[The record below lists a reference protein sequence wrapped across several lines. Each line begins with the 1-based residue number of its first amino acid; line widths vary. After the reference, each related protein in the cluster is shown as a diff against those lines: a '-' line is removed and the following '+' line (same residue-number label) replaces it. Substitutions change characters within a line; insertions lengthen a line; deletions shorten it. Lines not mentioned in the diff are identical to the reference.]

1 MRILVVVVDGLQPA
15 FLGAYGNEWV
25 ATPFVD
31 RWAAEGVVF
40 DHHFADC
47 PEPDAAHR
55 AWRTGRHPFA
65 PGTTS
70 ADLLAGLRDAAVRTA
85 RVGPLLT
92 TDDPW
97 ASGWAYDLSAPRDT
111 DDPLAL
117 KPTRRAVRQAI
128 EALGDARDALLWVE
142 IDALLPPWRLS
153 EEATAEYFEE
163 PSEDEGETDEEAETA
178 PQDMLTPWTD
188 PLPERIDPNDDRTFE
203 RLQRTYAA
211 AVADLDV
218 GLERLLSDCAKR
230 GWGDDALWLLT
241 SERGFPLGEHGAAGF
256 DAAELHEE
264 LVHLPL
270 LLRWPHAR
278 QAGLRVNTL
287 TQPANLAPTLREL
300 FGLALPTQ
308 DGPYDGRSLVPLA
321 RGNDLPLR
329 LQAVSGL
336 RRGERLHGGIRSAGW
351 YLMSD
356 GGVRGESWRLY
367 VKPDDRW
374 EVNDIH
380 QHNLEL
386 TEEMERG
393 LQEFWGPQS
402 P

>member
-1 MRILVVVVDGLQPA
+1 MPFDGGRTSLILRRGAARGSLSLCRTVIMETRTRRTNDGGLMRILVVVVDGLQPA

-153 EEATAEYFEE
+153 E
-163 PSEDEGETDEEAETA
+163 
-178 PQDMLTPWTD
+178 
-188 PLPERIDPNDDRTFE
+188 
-203 RLQRTYAA
+203 
-211 AVADLDV
+211 
-218 GLERLLSDCAKR
+218 
-230 GWGDDALWLLT
+230 
-241 SERGFPLGEHGAAGF
+241 
-256 DAAELHEE
+256 
-264 LVHLPL
+264 
-270 LLRWPHAR
+270 
-278 QAGLRVNTL
+278 
-287 TQPANLAPTLREL
+287 
-300 FGLALPTQ
+300 
-308 DGPYDGRSLVPLA
+308 
-321 RGNDLPLR
+321 
-329 LQAVSGL
+329 
-336 RRGERLHGGIRSAGW
+336 
-351 YLMSD
+351 
-356 GGVRGESWRLY
+356 
-367 VKPDDRW
+367 
-374 EVNDIH
+374 
-380 QHNLEL
+380 
-386 TEEMERG
+386 
-393 LQEFWGPQS
+393 
-402 P
+402 